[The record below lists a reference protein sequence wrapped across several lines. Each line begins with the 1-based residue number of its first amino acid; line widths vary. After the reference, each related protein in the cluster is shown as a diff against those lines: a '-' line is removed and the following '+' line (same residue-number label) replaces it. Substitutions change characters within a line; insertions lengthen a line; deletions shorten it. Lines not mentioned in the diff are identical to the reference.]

1 MHIFPPFFNSAKY
14 VDTNSIASQSISPA
28 VAAAAAAAAAAFAA
42 AAAVQPN
49 RHSHAPTDM
58 VTNPQSKTL

>member
-14 VDTNSIASQSISPA
+14 VDTNSIASQSISPS
-28 VAAAAAAAAAAFAA
+28 VAAAAAAAAFAA